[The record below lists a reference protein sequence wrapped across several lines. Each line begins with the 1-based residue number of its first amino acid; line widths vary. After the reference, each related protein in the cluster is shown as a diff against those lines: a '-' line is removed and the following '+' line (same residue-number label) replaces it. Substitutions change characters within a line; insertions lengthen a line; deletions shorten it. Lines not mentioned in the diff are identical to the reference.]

1 MLALANE
8 KGEALALTPGTSSC
22 YYILMLALAN
32 EKGEALALTPGTS
45 SCYFFWA
52 FKKFYGAMIG
62 SVVEPNC

>member
-1 MLALANE
+1 
-8 KGEALALTPGTSSC
+8 
-22 YYILMLALAN
+22 MLALAN

-52 FKKFYGAMIG
+52 FKKTYGAMIG